1 MATVHLNA
9 IRLNGIIGA
18 DRKLTVQLPLDVPD
32 GPVELVVLLPEK
44 AESPAEADRTEGS
57 SARAHKLAELQMRVK
72 MAGQEGTIRF
82 PDPHANHASLSEA
95 ELLEL
100 GKLPPNA
107 RPSHELINEDREDRF

>member
-9 IRLNGIIGA
+9 IRLNGIVGA

-44 AESPAEADRTEGS
+44 PESPAEASENEGS
-57 SARAHKLAELQMRVK
+57 SARAQKLAELQMRVK

-82 PDPHANHASLSEA
+82 PNPHATPSPLSDT

-100 GKLPPNA
+100 GKLPLDA
-107 RPSHELINEDREDRF
+107 RPSHELISEDREDRF

>member
-57 SARAHKLAELQMRVK
+57 SAR
-72 MAGQEGTIRF
+72 
-82 PDPHANHASLSEA
+82 